1 MLKDVHKVIE
11 RCVARKQRARRMHM
25 GFILPLTISK
35 QPWMDISMVF
45 VLGLPRTQHGKDLVI
60 VVVDRF
66 SKMSHF
72 IACHKTNDVVNII
85 DLFFRK
91 AVRLHRVPKSIVSD
105 RDAKF
110 LSHFWKTL

>member
-1 MLKDVHKVIE
+1 
-11 RCVARKQRARRMHM
+11 
-25 GFILPLTISK
+25 
-35 QPWMDISMVF
+35 
-45 VLGLPRTQHGKDLVI
+45 
-60 VVVDRF
+60 
-66 SKMSHF
+66 MSHF